1 MKDIDTPIT
10 ASMEEQ
16 IRKLKEENE
25 KLKEENLMLT
35 DCILEMSMLV
45 YEGDE

>member
-1 MKDIDTPIT
+1 MYDIDIPQTPSI
-10 ASMEEQ
+10 EEQ
-16 IRKLKEENE
+16 IKQLKQENE

-35 DCILEMSMLV
+35 DCLLEMSQIV

>member
-10 ASMEEQ
+10 ASMEKQ
-16 IRKLKEENE
+16 IRELKEENE

-35 DCILEMSMLV
+35 DCLLEMSQIV
-45 YEGDE
+45 YGGDE